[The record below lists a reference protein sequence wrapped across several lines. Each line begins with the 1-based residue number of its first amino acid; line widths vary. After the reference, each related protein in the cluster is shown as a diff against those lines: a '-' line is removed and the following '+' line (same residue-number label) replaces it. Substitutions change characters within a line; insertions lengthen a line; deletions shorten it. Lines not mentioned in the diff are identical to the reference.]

1 VVKFFYPINDEWE
14 SDMPTEENITKGAEV
29 LEKLFGWN
37 VDPKSVGDDFS
48 RVTIGNLFGDVW
60 SRPQLELRDRSM
72 ITVAALIVL
81 GRENELKIHLRG
93 ALRVGISREQI
104 LEMILHLAHYG
115 GWPIAVGASRVAN
128 EVFKEQENK

>member
-1 VVKFFYPINDEWE
+1 
-14 SDMPTEENITKGAEV
+14 MPTEENIAKGAAI
-29 LEKLFGWN
+29 LEELFGWK

-60 SRPQLELRDRSM
+60 TRPGLELRERSM
-72 ITVAALIVL
+72 ITVAALIAL

-93 ALRVGISREQI
+93 ALRVGISRQQI

-115 GWPIAVGASRVAN
+115 GWPIAAGASRVAN
-128 EVFKEQENK
+128 EVFKEMEEKK

>member
-1 VVKFFYPINDEWE
+1 
-14 SDMPTEENITKGAEV
+14 MPTDESIAKGAEV
-29 LEKLFGWN
+29 LEKLFGWK
-37 VDPKSVGDDFS
+37 VDPKSTGDDFS

-60 SRPQLELRDRSM
+60 SRPGLELRDRSM

-104 LEMILHLAHYG
+104 LETILQLAHYG

-128 EVFKEQENK
+128 EVFKEMEAQE